1 MFHLVNHSFF
11 KCLLFIGAG
20 FIIHALSNEQD
31 LRKLGGLFKVLP
43 YIYVLILFASVALMG
58 LPYLSGFYSK
68 EKILESSFYIF
79 NNVNLLAF
87 WLGSLS
93 ALFTAIYSTKLIYL
107 SFFYKPNNY
116 KRNYFTYFHFEN
128 KFYLNAILTFLG
140 LGSVFSGYLL
150 SDLIIGNA
158 TDLFLFN
165 YNNINYYSLDFHI
178 GNMNVNLLALFY
190 TLIGFT
196 IAFILFSDFIN
207 EIFINLLNSYDIFDK
222 KYNYKYSYKL
232 IYDFFSNRWYINSIY
247 NRFIGNFFLSTGYHL
262 TFLLMDQGYI
272 HNGLWQLYFIRLF
285 RAYLEIGLKLYKQ
298 KLLMNYF

>member
-272 HNGLWQLYFIRLF
+272 HNGLGQLYFIRLF

>member
-1 MFHLVNHSFF
+1 M
-11 KCLLFIGAG
+11 
-20 FIIHALSNEQD
+20 
-31 LRKLGGLFKVLP
+31 GGLFKVLP

-79 NNVNLLAF
+79 NNINLLAF

-93 ALFTAIYSTKLIYL
+93 ALFTAIYSTKLLYL

-116 KRNYFTYFHFEN
+116 KLNYFKYFHFEN

-150 SDLIIGNA
+150 SDLLIGA
-158 TDLFLFN
+158 STDLFLFN
-165 YNNINYYSLDFHI
+165 YNNINYYFLDFHI

-190 TLIGFT
+190 TLIGFC

-222 KYNYKYSYKL
+222 KYNYKFSYKL

-247 NRFIGNFFLSTGYHL
+247 NRFIGNMFLSTGYHL

-272 HNGLWQLYFIRLF
+272 HNGLGQLYFIRLF
-285 RAYLEIGLKLYKQ
+285 RIYLEIV
-298 KLLMNYF
+298 

>member
-1 MFHLVNHSFF
+1 LFHLVNHSFF

-272 HNGLWQLYFIRLF
+272 HNGLGQLYFIRLF